1 MTPIVIQANDIFQ
14 MHFALRQLT
23 TVAAT
28 QITLALVL
36 GFSGTVFTNINWLQL
51 KLVHV
56 DDGANRTH
64 QLRARS
70 TNGRLQTQKAIVF
83 YEPCVAAHI
92 YEPVHARSSVDYV
105 TRCSW
110 QELKVKKSKGNVI
123 YIATFLIFRF
133 YKLSSPL
140 HLPTMYR
147 AFVAAGAA
155 YDSLN

>member
-1 MTPIVIQANDIFQ
+1 MAQTE
-14 MHFALRQLT
+14 LT
-23 TVAAT
+23 S
-28 QITLALVL
+28 
-36 GFSGTVFTNINWLQL
+36 SGL
-51 KLVHV
+51 
-56 DDGANRTH
+56 DRRTGGS
-64 QLRARS
+64 RPKKRS
-70 TNGRLQTQKAIVF
+70 FF

-110 QELKVKKSKGNVI
+110 QELKVKKLKGNVI